1 MEINDILKHPP
12 VRIGMYDLQCRNL
25 SVDIVISLNIK
36 SELWGGNT
44 YIYKPRGTNI
54 CPDY

>member
-25 SVDIVISLNIK
+25 SVDIVISLNVTK

-54 CPDY
+54 CPD